1 MITDNQVKKL
11 KKYLSQG
18 KTLEVAAVRSGMDE
32 KTARKYR
39 DLNELPSEIKT
50 SRSRMWRTR
59 EDPFQKAWGIVKPF
73 LEIND
78 GLEAK
83 TLFQYLQREY
93 PGLYSDGQLR
103 TFQRRV
109 KNWRAVD
116 GPAREV
122 YFPQIHK
129 PGKLSQSDFTHMS
142 SLGVTLGGVPFD
154 HMVYHFVLTY
164 SNWETCNI
172 CFSESFESLSEGLQR
187 SLWNL
192 GGVPQ
197 QHQTDR
203 LSAAVNKPDNPEKF
217 TSRYQSIL
225 DHYKLKGRRTN
236 PASPNENG
244 DIEQSH
250 HRFKK
255 AVDQALMLRGSRDF
269 CSRKEY
275 EMFLKDLLQQLN
287 QGRLTRFEKEQSLL
301 HTLPAKRLDSCSRF
315 NVRVGPS
322 STIRVKHNVYSVHSR
337 LIKEQ
342 VTVRL
347 YSDFLEVWYGQKCVE
362 TIPRLHGSSKHHIQ
376 YRHIIDWLVRKPGA
390 FENYRY
396 RSDLFPTSR
405 FRIAYDSLCER
416 HTLTKAGKEYLR
428 ILQLAA
434 LENET
439 GVDDCLRSLM
449 NKEEFISADK
459 VEETFHFGKEPEAA
473 TYVEIDE
480 VCLQGY
486 DQLLTI
492 MEVSR

>member
-1 MITDNQVKKL
+1 MITDNQVRKL
-11 KKYLSQG
+11 KKYLNLG
-18 KTLEVAAVRSGMDE
+18 KTLEISAARSGMDE

-39 DLNELPSEIKT
+39 DVDKLPSEI
-50 SRSRMWRTR
+50 RAGRNRDWCTR
-59 EDPFQKAWGIVKPF
+59 EDPFEEVWDIVKPF

-83 TLFQYLQREY
+83 TLFQYLQRED
-93 PGLYSDGQLR
+93 PGCFSDGQLR

-109 KNWRAVD
+109 KNWRAIE

-122 YFPQIHK
+122 YFPQRHK

-142 SLGVTLGGVPFD
+142 DLGVTLGGLPFE

-187 SLWNL
+187 SLWEL
-192 GGVPQ
+192 GGVPE

-203 LSAAVNKPDNPEKF
+203 LTAAVSKPANPERF
-217 TSRYQSIL
+217 TRSYQGVL
-225 DHYKLKGRRTN
+225 DHYKLEGRRTN
-236 PASPNENG
+236 SASPNENG
-244 DIEQSH
+244 DVEQSH
-250 HRFKK
+250 YRFKK

-269 CSRKEY
+269 SSRQEY
-275 EMFLKDLLQQLN
+275 EVFLENLLKQLN
-287 QGRLTRFEKEQSLL
+287 QGRLARFEEEQVLL
-301 HTLPAKRLDSCSRF
+301 RSLPAKRLDSCSRF
-315 NVRVGPS
+315 DVRVGPS

-337 LIKEQ
+337 LIKER

-347 YSDFLEVWYGQKCVE
+347 YSDYLEVWYGQRCVE
-362 TIPRLHGSSKHHIQ
+362 SIPRLQGSSKHYIQ

-405 FRIAYDSLCER
+405 FRIAYDSLCK
-416 HTLTKAGKEYLR
+416 HHAPAKASKEYLR

-434 LENET
+434 SENET
-439 GVDDCLRSLM
+439 GVDDCLRHLM
-449 NKEEFISADK
+449 NNEKLISADN
-459 VEETFHFGKEPEAA
+459 VNRVLRSGKDPGVVTDVA
-473 TYVEIDE
+473 IDE
-480 VCLQGY
+480 VCLNTY
-486 DQLLTI
+486 DQLLVG
-492 MEVSR
+492 MEVSA

>member
-1 MITDNQVKKL
+1 MITDNQVRKL

-18 KTLEVAAVRSGMDE
+18 KTLEVSSARSGMDE

-39 DLNELPSEIKT
+39 DLNELPSAIKAARIRT
-50 SRSRMWRTR
+50 WRTR
-59 EDPFQKAWGIVKPF
+59 EDPFQEAWDIVKPF
-73 LEIND
+73 LETNE

-93 PGLYSDGQLR
+93 PGRYSDGQLR
-103 TFQRRV
+103 TFQRRI
-109 KNWRAVD
+109 KNWRAVE

-142 SLGVTLGGVPFD
+142 DLGVTLGCVPFD
-154 HMVYHFVLTY
+154 HLVYHFVLTY

-172 CFSESFESLSEGLQR
+172 CFSESFESLSEGLQC

-217 TSRYQSIL
+217 TRRYQSIL

-244 DIEQSH
+244 DVEQSH

-269 CSRKEY
+269 RSRKEY
-275 EMFLKDLLQQLN
+275 EIFLRDLLQQLN
-287 QGRLTRFEKEQSLL
+287 QGRLVRFEEEQALL
-301 HTLPAKRLDSCSRF
+301 HSLPIKRLDSCSRF
-315 NVRVGPS
+315 DVRVGPS

-347 YSDFLEVWYGQKCVE
+347 YSDFLEVWYGQRCVE
-362 TIPRLHGSSKHHIQ
+362 NIPRLYGSSKHYIQ

-416 HTLTKAGKEYLR
+416 HTLTKASKEYLR

-434 LENET
+434 LENES
-439 GVDDCLRSLM
+439 GVDDCLRFLM
-449 NKEEFISADK
+449 NREELISADK

-473 TYVEIDE
+473 TDVEIDE

-486 DQLLTI
+486 DQLLTV